1 VVSAHATGHADSA
14 LTKTGANSAAL
25 YVCRLRHIRKA
36 PLRNDFTYRTYLW
49 LIDLD
54 RPPRLPGPLRLLAG
68 FRASDH
74 LGDPKLSLRQNVD
87 HYLSERGIDLRGG
100 RVLMLSG
107 ARVLG
112 HVFNPLTVYWCHDHA
127 GELRCVIAEVH
138 NTYGGRHCYLLTPDE
153 HGRASADKEFYV
165 SPFIPVAGTYRML
178 LPAPDE
184 RLALSIRLDQPGS
197 APFVATL
204 RGARRPATP
213 WNLLRTAVR
222 LPLAP
227 HVVSARIRV
236 QGVKLYLR
244 GLKVI
249 PRPAESRPGKV

>member
-1 VVSAHATGHADSA
+1 M
-14 LTKTGANSAAL
+14 
-25 YVCRLRHIRKA
+25 R
-36 PLRNDFTYRTYLW
+36 
-49 LIDLD
+49 
-54 RPPRLPGPLRLLAG
+54 
-68 FRASDH
+68 
-74 LGDPKLSLRQNVD
+74 
-87 HYLSERGIDLRGG
+87 
-100 RVLMLSG
+100 
-107 ARVLG
+107 
-112 HVFNPLTVYWCHDHA
+112 
-127 GELRCVIAEVH
+127 
-138 NTYGGRHCYLLTPDE
+138 
-153 HGRASADKEFYV
+153 
-165 SPFIPVAGTYRML
+165 

-197 APFVATL
+197 APFFATL
-204 RGARRPATP
+204 RGTRRPATP